1 MMLVPLNDLR
11 VNPSFKKQLYYIL
24 RPVKIED
31 IPIIF
36 QIEDAKTMVAG
47 VDFK

>member
-1 MMLVPLNDLR
+1 MYIHIYV
-11 VNPSFKKQLYYIL
+11 YIL

-36 QIEDAKTMVAG
+36 QLEDAKTMVAG